1 MTVELTPS
9 QWNAIIQLINSVS
22 GAENQRVLIPIYDTI
37 IAAAKKLEEE
47 GSTQVA
53 E

>member
-37 IAAAKKLEEE
+37 VAAAKK
-47 GSTQVA
+47 A
-53 E
+53 EDGELRTAAE